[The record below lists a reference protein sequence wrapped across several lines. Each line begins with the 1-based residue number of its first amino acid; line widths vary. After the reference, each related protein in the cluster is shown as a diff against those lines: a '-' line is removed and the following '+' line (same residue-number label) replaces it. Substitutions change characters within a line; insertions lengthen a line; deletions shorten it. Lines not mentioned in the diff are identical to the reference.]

1 MPFQIIRNDIT
12 KVEADAIVNTANP
25 IVTYAG
31 AVDRSI
37 YLAAGTEELL
47 KEREKIGP
55 ISVGEAACTPAFNLH
70 AKYII
75 HTVGPVWNDGQ
86 HGEAEALRSC
96 YRNSLKIALGLECE
110 SIAFPL
116 IATGAYGYP
125 KDRAM
130 EAAFQKF
137 ISFCFSMK

>member
-31 AVDRSI
+31 AVDRWI
-37 YLAAGTEELL
+37 
-47 KEREKIGP
+47 
-55 ISVGEAACTPAFNLH
+55 
-70 AKYII
+70 
-75 HTVGPVWNDGQ
+75 DGQ

-96 YRNSLKIALGLECE
+96 YRNSLRIALQLECE

-116 IATGAYGYP
+116 IATGAYGFP
-125 KDRAM
+125 KDKALHDKWRHLW
-130 EAAFQKF
+130 
-137 ISFCFSMK
+137 

>member
-37 YLAAGTEELL
+37 YLAAGAEELL

-55 ISVGEAACTPAFNLH
+55 IHVGEAAYTPAFKLH
-70 AKYII
+70 AKYIMI
-75 HTVGPVWNDGQ
+75 RSPKVGKSR
-86 HGEAEALRSC
+86 LRQLNNAC
-96 YRNSLKIALGLECE
+96 SLTTEYSL
-110 SIAFPL
+110 
-116 IATGAYGYP
+116 
-125 KDRAM
+125 
-130 EAAFQKF
+130 
-137 ISFCFSMK
+137 